1 MNDAQKMNETGFEPH
16 DLIWTPEKIARFFDY
31 ASQHTAEAHSFSF
44 QVGDALVRL
53 AQNQHALET
62 PALDYGAG
70 VGYLV
75 ERLAQAGIRCS
86 GCDFSKASVESLKKR
101 MAGHP
106 LFEDCYLLERLPSGL
121 PDGFFGTV
129 FLVEVLEHLLPE
141 WRTGT
146 LREIWR
152 VLRPG
157 GYAIVT
163 VPHAEPLDLATVM
176 CADCGAV
183 FHRVQHVAAFDAT
196 ALSMAMADHG
206 FLEILCRPMNLG
218 ALTDAMVRQ
227 NRRIQTRVRRWLTR
241 LNLLAPHP
249 ESTPHLVYIGKKI

>member
-1 MNDAQKMNETGFEPH
+1 MNDVQKMKEPGFEPH
-16 DLIWTPEKIARFFDY
+16 ALAWTPEKIARFFDY

-53 AQNQHALET
+53 AQNHHALEA
-62 PALDYGAG
+62 PVLDYGAG

-86 GCDFSKASVESLKKR
+86 GCDFSKASVESVKKR

-106 LFEDCYLLERLPSGL
+106 LFGDCYLLERLPSRL
-121 PDGFFGTV
+121 PDESFGTV

-152 VLRPG
+152 VLHPG

-163 VPHAEPLDLATVM
+163 VPHAEPLDLAKVM

-183 FHRVQHVAAFDAT
+183 FHRVQHVAAFDET
-196 ALSMAMADHG
+196 ALSAAMADHG
-206 FLEILCRPMNLG
+206 FSKVLCQPMNLG

-227 NRRIQTRVRRWLTR
+227 NRRIQTRIRRGLTR

-249 ESTPHLVYIGKKI
+249 ASTPHLVYIGRKY